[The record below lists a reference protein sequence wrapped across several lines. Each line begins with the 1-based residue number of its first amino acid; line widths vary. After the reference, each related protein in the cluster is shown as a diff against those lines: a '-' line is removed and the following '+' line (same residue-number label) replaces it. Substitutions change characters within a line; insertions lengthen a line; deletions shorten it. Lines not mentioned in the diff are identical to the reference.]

1 MQQVFL
7 VLENSTRAALKI
19 FACSFVYEMKEDKH
33 PILRKISLETHR
45 KCNQQ
50 LNPTELAIGITGS
63 TEVEG
68 EGGKL
73 PCLSVPNFQR
83 SKELVV

>member
-50 LNPTELAIGITGS
+50 LNPTELATGITGS

-68 EGGKL
+68 EGGQVAMPSGPK
-73 PCLSVPNFQR
+73 F
-83 SKELVV
+83 SKK